1 MSRAVA
7 AVIRL
12 ARCMSYGRQPAGKE
26 RWRGEWRSENLGM
39 DYAYIKAEEDALRIV
54 IGTATLYTY
63 GRYSALQ

>member
-26 RWRGEWRSENLGM
+26 RWRGEWRSDNLGM
-39 DYAYIKAEEDALRIV
+39 DYAYIKAEEDALRI
-54 IGTATLYTY
+54 
-63 GRYSALQ
+63 SQ